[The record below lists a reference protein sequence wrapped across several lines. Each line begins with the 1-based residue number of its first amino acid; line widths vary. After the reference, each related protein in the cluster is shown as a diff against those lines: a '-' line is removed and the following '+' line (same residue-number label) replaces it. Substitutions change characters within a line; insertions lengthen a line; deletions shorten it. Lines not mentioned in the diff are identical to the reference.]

1 VDLLDRPEELLHVV
15 DQYGRLQE
23 SERST
28 SRKAALKRA
37 AGYRVVNEA
46 GAAERVVF
54 AERAAT
60 IERGAAAEKKRERE
74 RAAKEMA
81 AASRP
86 YSTLPDP
93 SKSSIQKRS
102 SQELDSQ
109 PSRSQHQQ
117 E

>member
-60 IERGAAAEKKRERE
+60 IERGAAAEKKRER
-74 RAAKEMA
+74 AAKEMA

-93 SKSSIQKRS
+93 SKSSIQKQS